1 MNRTILSSGFAVA
14 MLLTALGV
22 SQGMIDAEAGE
33 TMLIVFPALAI
44 ATIRPGKCC
53 TSLKGVF
60 S

>member
-22 SQGMIDAEAGE
+22 SQGIVDAAAGE
-33 TMLIVFPALAI
+33 TLLIVFPALAI

-53 TSLKGVF
+53 ASLKGVF

>member
-22 SQGMIDAEAGE
+22 SQGMIDAEAVE
-33 TMLIVFPALAI
+33 TMLILLPALAI
-44 ATIRPGKCC
+44 ATIRPGKGCA
-53 TSLKGVF
+53 SLKGVF

>member
-22 SQGMIDAEAGE
+22 SQGMIEAEAGE
-33 TMLIVFPALAI
+33 TMLIVLPALAI
-44 ATIRPGKCC
+44 ATIRPGKRCA
-53 TSLKGVF
+53 SLKGVF

>member
-1 MNRTILSSGFAVA
+1 MNRIILSSGFAIA

-22 SQGMIDAEAGE
+22 SQGVIDTATGE
-33 TMLIVFPALAI
+33 TMLILFPALAI

-53 TSLKGVF
+53 ASLKGVF

>member
-22 SQGMIDAEAGE
+22 SQGMIEAEAGE
-33 TMLIVFPALAI
+33 TILILLPALAI

-53 TSLKGVF
+53 ASLKGVF

>member
-22 SQGMIDAEAGE
+22 SQGMIDVAAGE
-33 TMLIVFPALAI
+33 TLLIVFPALAI
-44 ATIRPGKCC
+44 ATIRPDKCC
-53 TSLKGVF
+53 ASFKGVF